1 MSKVY
6 NINIKDCKS
15 DLEILLAG
23 MSHKLWRWLYDKSLD
38 LSSGDMD
45 SLMDN
50 IKTDEYL
57 IKFEVRNTALVN
69 LKHYLRGLLKSL
81 TTEYEDI
88 DTELERIFNSIYRGI
103 RLFNNIEQP
112 IYKKIIL
119 NYMLDYVA
127 LAIGVSMSITRTDS
141 DISQITRA
149 LSNKLV
155 NIRVAR
161 KSYKGRFKQD
171 DTAIKELEDNIRKYN
186 NKLTVLNIPFELKCK
201 HYQVYGEDGFT
212 SFTNNSDAIYK
223 LYVSNTAQAIDTGI
237 KIELSK
243 KLGYVIDISDKVP
256 IRIVND
262 KDGYPDIRFIN
273 QHSYKVFSLADM
285 ITTDDLA
292 IKNTGSDMQIAY
304 AIIVCTCTK
313 FIPGKELC
321 TNMRKLLSE
330 LFRYDSTEYIRDTL
344 EHSAELVRFLSNC
357 ACVKNLNEMYINGLQ
372 LKDLW
377 SDYLLLNAF

>member
-1 MSKVY
+1 MSVVY
-6 NINIKDCKS
+6 NINIKNCKS

-23 MSHKLWRWLYDKSLD
+23 MSHKLWRWLYDRSLD
-38 LSSGDMD
+38 LSSGNMD
-45 SLMDN
+45 SLMDS
-50 IKTDEYL
+50 IKPDEYL

-69 LKHYLRGLLKSL
+69 LKQYLRGLLKSL
-81 TTEYEDI
+81 TTGYEDI
-88 DTELERIFNSIYRGI
+88 DTELERMFNSIYRGI
-103 RLFNNIEQP
+103 RLFNDIEQP

-119 NYMLDYVA
+119 NYMLDYIA
-127 LAIGVSMSITRTDS
+127 LAIGVSMSITGADS

-149 LSNKLV
+149 LSNKLTT
-155 NIRVAR
+155 IRVAR

-171 DTAIKELEDNIRKYN
+171 DTAIKELKNNIREYN
-186 NKLTVLNIPFELKCK
+186 NKLAVLNIPFELKCK
-201 HYQVYGEDGFT
+201 HYQVHGEDGFT
-212 SFTNNSDAIYK
+212 PFTNNSDAIYK
-223 LYVSNTAQAIDTGI
+223 LYVSNTEQAINTGI

-243 KLGYVIDISDKVP
+243 KLGYIIDISDKVP
-256 IRIVND
+256 IRVAND

-273 QHSYKVFSLADM
+273 QHSYKVFSLADT

-304 AIIVCTCTK
+304 TIIVCAYTR

-321 TNMRKLLSE
+321 VNMRKLLSE

-344 EHSAELVRFLSNC
+344 EHSTELVRFLSNC
-357 ACVKNLNEMYINGLQ
+357 AYVKNLNEMYINNIQ